1 MTASSRSAVQPIE
14 WGLMAAASAL
24 LVAVVAS
31 GLWKLPW
38 IEVFGFITAGS
49 CVWLMA
55 REHIATWPIG
65 IASNLAY
72 GVLFFDS
79 RLYADMSL
87 QAVFLGLSVA
97 GWWNWSQ
104 ARSGGAMAISSISRT
119 ERWLLLPWVFGAT
132 FTIREILLVANGAAP
147 LLDALTTALS
157 LAAQYLA
164 SRKRAENWLLWI
176 VADLIYIPLYLSR
189 GLPLTALLYAAFLV
203 MCVVGWRQWR
213 RELAA

>member
-1 MTASSRSAVQPIE
+1 MTGISRPVVKPVE
-14 WGLMAAASAL
+14 WGLMVGASAV
-24 LVAVVAS
+24 LVAVVAA
-31 GLWKLPW
+31 GWWALPW

-55 REHIATWPIG
+55 RQHIATWPIG

-87 QAVFLGLSVA
+87 QAVFLGLSVI

-104 ARSGGAMAISSISRT
+104 ARSGGAMAVTSITRL
-119 ERWLLLPWVFGAT
+119 ERWLLLPWVIGT
-132 FTIREILLVANGAAP
+132 TITIREILLAVNGAAP

-176 VADLIYIPLYLSR
+176 IADLIYILLYLSR

-213 RELAA
+213 RDLAA